1 VLALPAALIMFFAGY
16 HRLHLA
22 IAEIAT
28 TTAGFWA
35 PYVRPAAADKAPLE
49 ECCPSGRFAAH
60 GVLFA
65 HFGRLLLDIP
75 CAALAGVVLVT
86 GWRANGLVRDLRA
99 APDAAARRTVACV
112 HFLQLLVDVPIV
124 LVALVVSVPLYRLG
138 NLVAIVRTDL
148 DTPNG
153 RRVPVLNQL
162 LQLLIDIPFV
172 ALGLCGLWRLPWLL
186 VDIGRSSGAPRRRR
200 AALEAFLLMLLDVPA
215 LAAFLVVATLG
226 VYRFRGERGLWKDLT
241 APDMRAPWS
250 AMDLVYDG
258 CLDGRR
264 FEAHL
269 ALLRELIEVPTHFSR
284 RGIGLTFC
292 MCG

>member
-1 VLALPAALIMFFAGY
+1 
-16 HRLHLA
+16 
-22 IAEIAT
+22 
-28 TTAGFWA
+28 
-35 PYVRPAAADKAPLE
+35 
-49 ECCPSGRFAAH
+49 
-60 GVLFA
+60 
-65 HFGRLLLDIP
+65 
-75 CAALAGVVLVT
+75 
-86 GWRANGLVRDLRA
+86 LVRDLRA

-226 VYRFRGERGLWKDLT
+226 VYRFRGER
-241 APDMRAPWS
+241 APWS